1 MRRRA
6 GIAAAVVASALE
18 MAARPAAAQAL
29 NVDREKVLY
38 KDMNVA
44 SVGPFVSTPQPGTGV
59 VWTRVITH
67 PTAVPAVRV
76 HVVVRR
82 GRPAADW
89 RIRIRDLAG
98 QEVESW
104 VGNSSLLAAGAF
116 WSGEVHG
123 RGAEV
128 ELVTD
133 TDAQGLEIAVDQYAF
148 RVFSGFA
155 QSIVGL
161 DQRIPIRQAP
171 QDVRALAP
179 PIARLLFIRDGEQ
192 FVCTGF
198 LLTANLLLTNEHCL
212 GTEPAALS
220 AIVEFGFD
228 TVDAVPT
235 TFRVSKLEAASI
247 PLDYALVRLS
257 QAPSGFGRVRLAAGP
272 AREDEALVIVEHPAG
287 EFKQASIDDCK
298 VKSVTKPGTEG
309 GPTDFGHLCD
319 TLGGSSGSPVLD
331 RQTGGLVGLHH
342 LGIPAG
348 AVDPV
353 NQAVH
358 IGQVLDDLRARV
370 PAVHAEITSQ
380 NQ

>member
-1 MRRRA
+1 MRSRA
-6 GIAAAVVASALE
+6 GIAAILVVGGLGVV
-18 MAARPAAAQAL
+18 ARPAAAQL
-29 NVDREKVLY
+29 SVDREKVLY
-38 KDMNVA
+38 VDMKVA
-44 SVGPFVSTPQPGTGV
+44 TVGPFVSTPQATSGV
-59 VWTRVITH
+59 VWRRKITH
-67 PTAVPAVRV
+67 STVVGAVRL
-76 HVVVRR
+76 HVEVRQ

-98 QEVESW
+98 DEVETWTGGTAPLTSA
-104 VGNSSLLAAGAF
+104 SSF
-116 WSGEVHG
+116 WTGEVRG
-123 RGAEV
+123 RGAEI
-128 ELVTD
+128 ELVSD
-133 TDAQGLEIAVDQYAF
+133 TDATGLEIAVDQYAF
-148 RVFSGFA
+148 RVISGVP
-155 QSIVGL
+155 QSITGL

-198 LLTANLLLTNEHCL
+198 LVTPTLLLTNEHCL

-247 PLDYALVRLS
+247 PLDYAIVRLR
-257 QAPSGFGRVRLAAGP
+257 QAPNGFGRVKLAAGP
-272 AREDEALVIVEHPAG
+272 ATEDEALVVIEHPAG
-287 EFKQASIDDCK
+287 EFKQASIEDCK
-298 VKSVTKPGTEG
+298 VKSVSKPGTGG

-358 IGQVLDDLRARV
+358 IGQVLADVKTRV
-370 PAVHAEITSQ
+370 PALHAEITGQ